1 MRNAAIRATGMYVP
15 EREIPNSY
23 FDEYFGEPVGDWLVK
38 NLDIHARRWCR
49 DDESTADLV
58 EAAAKDILER
68 AGVAAEEVDMLIV
81 STDTPEYLSPSTASV
96 AQHRLGLKKAATFDL
111 NTACA
116 GFVTAMDVASRYIRS
131 DDRYRYILVIG
142 AYAMSKFLNADDKKT
157 VTLFADGAAGC
168 LLEAVTGEEAET
180 RGWQG
185 CLLSTEG
192 QYADW
197 MGVYAGGSKYPTT
210 PARMAG
216 HEHQL
221 QFTKRFPKEINPE
234 NWTRMIGELCDRVGT
249 RPTDVDQY
257 FFTQLNINSI
267 RETLDNVG
275 VPHDK
280 AHTVMQ
286 RYGYTGSAC
295 IPMALHDAF
304 TQGKVK
310 QGDRIFLVASG
321 GGLSFAAASFGF

>member
-23 FDEYFGEPVGDWLVK
+23 FDEYFGEPVGAWLVK
-38 NLDIHARRWCR
+38 NLDIHTRRWSR

-58 EAAAKDILER
+58 VAAAQAIL
-68 AGVAAEEVDMLIV
+68 AKAEVDPADVDMLIV

-96 AQHRLGLKKAATFDL
+96 AQHRLGLTKAATFDI

-131 DDRYRYILVIG
+131 DDNYRYVLVIG

-157 VTLFADGAAGC
+157 VTLFADGAAGA
-168 LLEAVTGEEAET
+168 LLEAVEGDEAK

-185 CLLSTEG
+185 CILSTEG

-197 MGVYAGGSKYPTT
+197 MGIYAGGAKYPTT

-234 NWTRMIGELCDRVGT
+234 NWTRMIGELCERVGT
-249 RPTDVDQY
+249 TPNDVDQY

-267 RETLDNVG
+267 RETLDNIG
-275 VPHDK
+275 VPHEK
-280 AHTVMQ
+280 GHTVMQ

-295 IPMALHDAF
+295 IPMALHDAVS
-304 TQGKVK
+304 QGKIK
-310 QGDRIFLVASG
+310 QGDQIFLVASG
-321 GGLSFAAASFGF
+321 GGLSFAAASFIF